1 MTVAR
6 FNRMN
11 KKINDNQEDFQ
22 KVKIKNDGK
31 LPSGL
36 LIKAQ
41 AEITDD
47 IQMYLKLKQLDSDNE
62 KFPIMAF
69 KRRESEKEE

>member
-47 IQMYLKLKQLDSDNE
+47 IQMYLKLK
-62 KFPIMAF
+62 
-69 KRRESEKEE
+69 